1 MIAYKGFLADM
12 TCTKGKGK
20 FQYVIGETI
29 QEGSSK
35 CANTG
40 LHCAENPLDCLDYY
54 PLGEGNRY
62 CLVEAMGSLDED
74 GVDSKISCTQLKVV
88 RELNLKQLC
97 SAAIAYMIQHPL
109 RSWKKN
115 GRMAT
120 VEADEAVG
128 SGTGSLAIA
137 RGVNPRV
144 RGRKGSVMG
153 ILKEKDGFFLAAKVV
168 VAGEEVPA
176 DTWYHINEEGELEKA

>member
-109 RSWKKN
+109 RSWKKT
-115 GRMAT
+115 T